1 MLKIRLA
8 RIGKKKKPTYRFI
21 VSEAGRDTYGKA
33 LEILGS
39 YNPFSKVCDV
49 KKDRI
54 LYWISKGAQASPTA
68 HNLLVDQN
76 VISGAK
82 LKASKG
88 GKKKDAEVAAEKNA
102 EGNAPFDS
110 AQGASSAV
118 EMAESKAE
126 VKVAA
131 ETAEKPAEKVAE
143 NTEVKVEEKKE
154 EKVEEKTEA
163 KPAEPAA

>member
-68 HNLLVDQN
+68 HNLLIDQN

-82 LKASKG
+82 VKASKG
-88 GKKKDAEVAAEKNA
+88 GKKKAEAAPAEK
-102 EGNAPFDS
+102 PV
-110 AQGASSAV
+110 V
-118 EMAESKAE
+118 ENAE
-126 VKVAA
+126 VKA
-131 ETAEKPAEKVAE
+131 EEKP
-143 NTEVKVEEKKE
+143 TEAVV
-154 EKVEEKTEA
+154 EKTEL
-163 KPAEPAA
+163 KPEEKPVVNKESK

>member
-39 YNPFSKVCDV
+39 YNPFSKVCNV

-54 LYWISKGAQASPTA
+54 LYWISKGAQASPTV

-76 VISGAK
+76 VISGDK
-82 LKASKG
+82 VKASKG
-88 GKKKDAEVAAEKNA
+88 GKKKAEEAQAEKPA
-102 EGNAPFDS
+102 TE
-110 AQGASSAV
+110 
-118 EMAESKAE
+118 KAE
-126 VKVAA
+126 AKTEEKPAA
-131 ETAEKPAEKVAE
+131 ETAEVKAEDKPAENKEA
-143 NTEVKVEEKKE
+143 KVEEKP
-154 EKVEEKTEA
+154 A
-163 KPAEPAA
+163 KPAA